1 MYDNNLPY
9 GEQLRGKII
18 TIINRSEVV
27 GRPLAALLANDGAKV
42 YSVDINDI
50 LIFDRGP
57 NLELAKYKVQECE
70 EKLEEI
76 LGKSDVVITGVPN
89 PNYRVPIDAL
99 KGLSCLKM
107 NRKRNYFPLLFE
119 INTKL
124 IDQLIFFYFFHH
136 PLLPIS
142 ALRPV

>member
-1 MYDNNLPY
+1 MEYCKVYDNNLPY
-9 GEQLRGKII
+9 GEQLKGKII

-57 NLELAKYKVQECE
+57 NLELQKYKVHECE

-89 PNYRVPIDAL
+89 PKYRVPIDAL
-99 KGLSCLKM
+99 KGLS
-107 NRKRNYFPLLFE
+107 RKKRFPVGMDK
-119 INTKL
+119 IN
-124 IDQLIFFYFFHH
+124 
-136 PLLPIS
+136 
-142 ALRPV
+142 